1 MANRQQACQAIIWSN
16 DGLEYWRIYV
26 SLSFKEITHC
36 GLWHHMV
43 LLNLV
48 NIGSGKG
55 LLPNG
60 TKPLP
65 VPMLINQWD
74 LVAFTWEYHH
84 RKYDIYPWYEIE
96 NNPFVSFQLRAL
108 SSRTGDNVLRS
119 VLLTLRQ
126 QFQWKTHLYASKISQ
141 SGENFYQ

>member
-1 MANRQQACQAIIWSN
+1 
-16 DGLEYWRIYV
+16 
-26 SLSFKEITHC
+26 
-36 GLWHHMV
+36 MV

-65 VPMLINQWD
+65 VLMLINQWD

-96 NNPFVSFQLRAL
+96 NNQFKFPAVSF
-108 SSRTGDNVLRS
+108 RTGDSVLRS

-126 QFQWKTHLYASKISQ
+126 QFQWKIHMYVS
-141 SGENFYQ
+141 